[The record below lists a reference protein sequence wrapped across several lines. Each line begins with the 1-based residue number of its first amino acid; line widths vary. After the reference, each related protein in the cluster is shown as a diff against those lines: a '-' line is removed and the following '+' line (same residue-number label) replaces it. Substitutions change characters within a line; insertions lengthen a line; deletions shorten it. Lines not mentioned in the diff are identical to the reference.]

1 MNKRTLTS
9 AVLIALTILMTVS
22 VPVYAKPKT
31 ETGTLKTV
39 YVNTGFGE
47 EVALFRAGK
56 RVWQEAV
63 DVIPTDYYEQ
73 FGTPAWIP
81 LGDAFWITYDYEV
94 NAPSDN
100 SWYIYTKAFDIPGEV
115 VSASISITADNAY
128 MLHVNGR
135 LVGRDGN
142 LFTPTDDI
150 GPMNWQTPETYVV
163 TKPLKEGS
171 NNIVVYVR
179 NYAGMD
185 KTWQDNPTGL
195 IFSIEITYLE

>member
-1 MNKRTLTS
+1 VNKRTLAS
-9 AVLIALTILMTVS
+9 AVLITLTILMMVS
-22 VPVYAKPKT
+22 VVYAKPKT
-31 ETGTLKTV
+31 KTGTLTTV
-39 YVNTGFGE
+39 TVNSGNGE
-47 EVALFRAGK
+47 EVALFREGK
-56 RVWQEAV
+56 MIWQ
-63 DVIPTDYYEQ
+63 DVIDVVPTEYYAQ

-81 LGDAFWITYDYEV
+81 IGDARWITYDYEV

-100 SWYIYTKAFDIPGEV
+100 SWYIYTKTFDIPGEV

-142 LFTPTDDI
+142 LFIPTCDVD
-150 GPMNWQTPETYVV
+150 PMHWQNPETYDV

-179 NYAGMD
+179 NYAGMYE
-185 KTWQDNPTGL
+185 TWQENPTGL
-195 IFSIEITYLE
+195 IFSITITYLE